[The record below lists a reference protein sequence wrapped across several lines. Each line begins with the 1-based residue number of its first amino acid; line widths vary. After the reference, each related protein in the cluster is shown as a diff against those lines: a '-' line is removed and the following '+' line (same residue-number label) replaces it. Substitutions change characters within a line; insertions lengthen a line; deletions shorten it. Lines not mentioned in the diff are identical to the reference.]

1 MYITFLILG
10 LIDLV
15 AGGILFFNASLI
27 VKIIAIA
34 LLTKGIV
41 SVVKAIQH

>member
-10 LIDLV
+10 LIDLI
-15 AGGILFFNASLI
+15 AGGILFFNVSLI

>member
-1 MYITFLILG
+1 MYITFMVLG
-10 LIDLV
+10 LIDLI
-15 AGGILFFNASLI
+15 AGSILFFDKSMV

-34 LLTKGIV
+34 LITKGVI

>member
-10 LIDLV
+10 LIDLI

-34 LLTKGIV
+34 LLTKGII
-41 SVVKAIQH
+41 SVVKAVQH

>member
-1 MYITFLILG
+1 MYITFMILG
-10 LIDLV
+10 LIDLI
-15 AGGILFFNASLI
+15 AGAILFFNASLL

-41 SVVKAIQH
+41 SVVKALQH